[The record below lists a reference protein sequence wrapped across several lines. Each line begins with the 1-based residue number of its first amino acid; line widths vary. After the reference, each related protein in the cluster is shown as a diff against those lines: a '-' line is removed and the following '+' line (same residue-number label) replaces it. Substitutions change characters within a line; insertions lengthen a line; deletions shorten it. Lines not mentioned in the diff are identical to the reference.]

1 MVSGETVSLNNCR
14 FDRVSP
20 CQVKGTIQLR
30 ILLTG
35 CLLLAGI
42 GLLVVLYTN
51 PPPAPDAD
59 LERTLIPVSVMVPQ
73 VETLEIVDEYAGM
86 IEPLRRYN
94 LSFNVSGHIHSLGK
108 NKQGVALDVG
118 DRVEQDQIMGQLIQS
133 RLLVQLR
140 EAGAALERAQDQV
153 QRTGELRKTR
163 AVSDQE
169 YQDALRDLALFEARV
184 DLVRKG
190 IEETYLI
197 APTPGVISRRFVN
210 PGETVAPNEAVFEL
224 LNVSE
229 VLLVLGVPEGRILRL
244 KEGMKV
250 QVSLWGNHETPQITQ
265 ALEGVIRRI
274 APSADQDSGLFR
286 IEVLLPN
293 SERLIRPGLVA
304 RARIVIEI
312 TRGFRFRPNVI
323 ILDQGEVFL
332 FSVDENQRARRHRLN
347 QVVFQDDHVILRKL
361 PVGVDTVVVQGQRR
375 LAPGVKV
382 EMVDGLLESTSYSTS
397 PSTNL
402 SHHEN

>member
-1 MVSGETVSLNNCR
+1 MSLNNCK
-14 FDRVSP
+14 FDRMSP
-20 CQVKGTIQLR
+20 CNVKGTIQLR

-35 CLLLAGI
+35 CLFLAGI

-108 NKQGVALDVG
+108 NEQGVALDVG
-118 DRVEQDQIMGQLIQS
+118 DRVEQDQIMGQLVQS
-133 RLLVQLR
+133 RLLVQFR
-140 EAGAALERAQDQV
+140 AAGADLERAQDQV
-153 QRTGELRKTR
+153 QRTGELHKTR

-210 PGETVAPNEAVFEL
+210 PGETVAPNEVVFEL

-250 QVSLWGNHETPQITQ
+250 QVSLWRNYEAPQITQ

-286 IEVLLPN
+286 VEVLLPN

-304 RARIVIEI
+304 RARIVIE
-312 TRGFRFRPNVI
+312 TTQGFRFQPSVI

-347 QVVFQDDHVILRKL
+347 QVVFQDEHVILRKL
-361 PVGVDTVVVQGQRR
+361 PEGVDTVVVQGQRR

-382 EMVDGLLESTSYSTS
+382 EMVDGLLESISYATS

>member
-1 MVSGETVSLNNCR
+1 MVSGETVSLHNSR
-14 FDRVSP
+14 FGRMSR
-20 CQVKGTIQLR
+20 CNVKGTIQLR
-30 ILLTG
+30 ILLTC

-51 PPPAPDAD
+51 PPSAPDSN
-59 LERTLIPVSVMVPQ
+59 LERTLIPVSVMIPQ

-86 IEPLRRYN
+86 IEPLRRYA
-94 LSFNVSGHIHSLGK
+94 LSFNVSGHVHSLGK
-108 NKQGVALDVG
+108 NEQGVALDVG
-118 DRVEQDQIMGQLIQS
+118 DRVEPDQIMGQLVQS

-197 APTPGVISRRFVN
+197 APTAGVISRRLVN
-210 PGETVAPNEAVFEL
+210 PGEPVAPNEAVFEL

-250 QVSLWGNHETPQITQ
+250 QVSMWGNYEVRQSAQ
-265 ALEGVIRRI
+265 VLEGVVRRI

-286 IEVLLPN
+286 VEVLLSN
-293 SERLIRPGLVA
+293 TERLIRPGLVA
-304 RARIVIEI
+304 RARIVIET
-312 TRGFRFRPNVI
+312 TRGFRFQPNVI

-347 QVVFQDDHVILRKL
+347 QVIFQDDYVMLRKL
-361 PVGVDTVVVQGQRR
+361 PEGVDTVVVQGQRR

-382 EMVDGLLESTSYSTS
+382 EIVDGLLESTSYATS
-397 PSTNL
+397 PSTNF